1 MPDLDQQYIREITK
15 HVYKR
20 FPEMQGSRPVVQ
32 VQNGTPPKSPSKE
45 TNFVITYHTTARS
58 AKGNAIQRHVRV
70 VTDPRGKILR
80 MTTSR

>member
-1 MPDLDQQYIREITK
+1 MPDLDHQHVNEITK

-32 VQNGTPPKSPSKE
+32 VQNGTPARTTTKE
-45 TNFVITYHTTARS
+45 PNFVITYHATARS

-70 VTDPRGKILR
+70 VTDYRGKIIR